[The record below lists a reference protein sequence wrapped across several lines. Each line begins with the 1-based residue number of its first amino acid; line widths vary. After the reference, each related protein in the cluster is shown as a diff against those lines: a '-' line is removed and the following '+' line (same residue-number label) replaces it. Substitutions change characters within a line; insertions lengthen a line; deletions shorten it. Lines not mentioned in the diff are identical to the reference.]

1 MILAL
6 IREILESSVRIGD
19 VNHHVPGRNISM
31 HSKWDRSNV
40 LALAK
45 EDCTQ
50 CRGFGLR
57 GKSGKGEETP
67 CNCVFRAIF
76 RACYTRFRYC
86 ASGEK
91 HISHARLEQV
101 NGKDNRH
108 NWGMKDE
115 EFMADFC
122 LVAKRYLTPLE
133 HRIFRFHFLLGAD
146 WKLCCRQMKMDRGD
160 FFHIVYRM
168 QQKLGR
174 VFKELKPYPLYPL
187 DEYFGGSVRT
197 SLTTV
202 DRKLFEMS
210 PEFLRR
216 FRLVPPLRKV
226 A

>member
-1 MILAL
+1 M
-6 IREILESSVRIGD
+6 
-19 VNHHVPGRNISM
+19 GRTI
-31 HSKWDRSNV
+31 
-40 LALAK
+40 A
-45 EDCTQ
+45 T
-50 CRGFGLR
+50 
-57 GKSGKGEETP
+57 T
-67 CNCVFRAIF
+67 
-76 RACYTRFRYC
+76 
-86 ASGEK
+86 
-91 HISHARLEQV
+91 
-101 NGKDNRH
+101 
-108 NWGMKDE
+108 WGMKDE

-210 PEFLRR
+210 PKFLRR

>member
-1 MILAL
+1 M
-6 IREILESSVRIGD
+6 D
-19 VNHHVPGRNISM
+19 
-31 HSKWDRSNV
+31 SKWDRSNV

-57 GKSGKGEETP
+57 ERAATGRKHPAIVYSGRYFAPAT
-67 CNCVFRAIF
+67 RAFDI
-76 RACYTRFRYC
+76 A

-91 HISHARLEQV
+91 HVSHARLEQV
-101 NGKDNRH
+101 NGKEHRH
-108 NWGMKDE
+108 TWGMKDE

-133 HRIFRFHFLLGAD
+133 HRIFRFHYLLGAD

-160 FFHIVYRM
+160 FFHTVYRL

-174 VFKELKPYPLYPL
+174 IFKELKAVSTLSPRRV
-187 DEYFGGSVRT
+187 FRWIGQNV
-197 SLTTV
+197 V
-202 DRKLFEMS
+202 DRNRPKLFEMS
-210 PEFLRR
+210 PKLLRR
-216 FRLVPPLRKV
+216 YRLIPPLRKV